1 MRRERGALALG
12 GDVQDPQSLCLPGR
26 HVISSVTPICG
37 ARL

>member
-1 MRRERGALALG
+1 MGREREALALG

-26 HVISSVTPICG
+26 HVISSVTPTCE